1 MERAGSSYSLGVGDA
16 DFERL
21 QLLQA
26 HYDPSSR
33 ALLESV
39 GIGIGDRVA
48 DVGCG
53 HGGMT
58 AWLARCV
65 GASGAVY
72 ALDASEEQLELAR
85 RTLDCFD
92 HVRLMCAS
100 VEDATLDAHELDWV
114 YSRFLLLHV
123 ADPLAAVRAMRRML
137 RPGGQLI
144 LEMPDVSA
152 LRFVP
157 ADPASALWAK
167 WWFQL
172 GKAIGASYDVYE
184 RAEEILHA
192 AGFEILRMDRF
203 QPVSA
208 RRESKLLHALGFEQ
222 LIPAY
227 LEHGGARPWEI
238 EAHQAF
244 LQRAI
249 DDPSVRVELYTV
261 TQYVAVKRTR
271 HDDAWPPPPAAAG
284 TTGTG

>member
-1 MERAGSSYSLGVGDA
+1 MVGAGSSYSLGVGAA
-16 DFERL
+16 DLQRL
-21 QLLQA
+21 KLLQH

-39 GIGIGDRVA
+39 GIAAGDRVA

-65 GASGAVY
+65 GASGVVY

-85 RTLDCFD
+85 RTLDGLA
-92 HVRLMCAS
+92 HVRLVCAS
-100 VEDATLDAHELDWV
+100 LEDSPLDIHELDWV
-114 YSRFLLLHV
+114 YSRFLLMHV
-123 ADPLAAVRAMRRML
+123 ADPLAAIRAMRRML
-137 RPGGQLI
+137 RAGGQLV

-167 WWFQL
+167 WWSQL
-172 GKAIGASYDVYE
+172 GKAIGASYDMCE
-184 RAEEILHA
+184 RAEAILHA
-192 AGFEILRMDRF
+192 AGFEIMRMDRF
-203 QPVSA
+203 QPVST

-227 LEHGGARPWEI
+227 LEHSSARPWEI
-238 EAHQAF
+238 EAHLAY

-249 DDPSVRVELYTV
+249 DDPSVRVELYAV

-271 HDDAWPPPPAAAG
+271 HDDA
-284 TTGTG
+284 

>member
-1 MERAGSSYSLGVGDA
+1 MAGVGSTYGLGVGELDQA
-16 DFERL
+16 RL
-21 QLLQA
+21 QLLQD
-26 HYDPSSR
+26 HYGPSSR

-39 GIGIGDRVA
+39 GIGIGDRIA
-48 DVGCG
+48 DIGCG

-65 GASGAVY
+65 GESGRVY
-72 ALDASEEQLELAR
+72 ALDASREQLELAR
-85 RTLDCFD
+85 PALEGFD
-92 HVRLMCAS
+92 HVRLVCAN
-100 VEDATLDAHELDWV
+100 VEDAPLDAHELDWV
-114 YSRFLLLHV
+114 YSRFLLMHV
-123 ADPLAAVRAMRRML
+123 PDPLGAVRAMRRML
-137 RPGGQLI
+137 RPGGQVI

-157 ADPASALWAK
+157 ADPASALWSK

-172 GKAIGASYDVYE
+172 GKAIGASYDVCE
-184 RAEEILHA
+184 HAEDILHA

-222 LIPAY
+222 LIPLY
-227 LEHGGARPWEI
+227 LEHGGARAWEI
-238 EAHQAF
+238 EAHLAF

-249 DDPSVRVELYTV
+249 DDPTVRVELYTV

-271 HDDAWPPPPAAAG
+271 HDDA
-284 TTGTG
+284 